1 MTNGNDQSL
10 TDDNEEDSSLLQN
23 ISDLEQ
29 INIHNFRQ
37 NISIEKVDNEGTNII
52 SNYFADSSTL
62 DIIDDENRNIS
73 NNNFI
78 TNNRTDPTNPF
89 LMTDPLYNPDDHSV
103 MNEKFYYVDYLRKCA
118 ETEYYEGSKSN
129 HSLMF
134 EDRIDMEKFSGI
146 DVIKYVGTGENYR
159 KRWRTIFSLL

>member
-52 SNYFADSSTL
+52 SNDFAGTSTL
-62 DIIDDENRNIS
+62 DIIDGENKNIS
-73 NNNFI
+73 NNNF
-78 TNNRTDPTNPF
+78 
-89 LMTDPLYNPDDHSV
+89 
-103 MNEKFYYVDYLRKCA
+103 YYRQ
-118 ETEYYEGSKSN
+118 
-129 HSLMF
+129 
-134 EDRIDMEKFSGI
+134 
-146 DVIKYVGTGENYR
+146 
-159 KRWRTIFSLL
+159 